1 MNPTE
6 LRTRAAN
13 IDWWHSGIDL
23 GNGVVTQGMS
33 HPGVNL
39 LPHLQLPADLTGI
52 SILDICAW
60 DGFMAFE
67 CERRNAARVVA
78 VDSFAW
84 DKRNGDI
91 TGWHKTGRDGF
102 DLAHEA
108 RQSKVEPV
116 TCDVLDLDAAQLG
129 TFDIVLFL
137 GVLYHMRHP
146 LLALERVAPL
156 VAPEGVLILESH
168 TDMTTHTTPLM
179 RFYPGDEVN
188 NDATNW
194 WGPNAACIEAMLRDV
209 GFAHVKAW
217 PGAGGRVVMHAWREV

>member
-1 MNPTE
+1 MIE
-6 LRTRAAN
+6 SIAQRAAA

-23 GNGVVTQGMS
+23 GNGVVVTQGRS
-33 HPGVNL
+33 HPADNL
-39 LPHLQLPADLTGI
+39 LPHLHLPDDLTGK
-52 SILDICAW
+52 SVLDICTW

-67 CERRNAARVVA
+67 CERRNAKRVVA

-84 DKRNGDI
+84 DKGNAAI

-108 RQSKVEPV
+108 RKSKVVPV
-116 TCDVLDLDAAQLG
+116 YCDVLDLDAATIG
-129 TFDIVLFL
+129 TFDVVLFL

-156 VAPEGVLILESH
+156 VNARGMLIVESYTDLTTLE
-168 TDMTTHTTPLM
+168 TPAM
-179 RFYPGDEVN
+179 RFFPGDEA
-188 NDATNW
+188 NDDVTNW

-209 GFAHVKAW
+209 GFTHTKTLDAH
-217 PGAGGRVVMHAWREV
+217 PTRVVVYAWRE